1 MVINKFP
8 YLLATILSRAKPAAS
23 EGVRKSASDKRT
35 PKLEEFLEKR
45 DYTGALTL
53 LEFNNAS
60 ETTVNSELWMGYCA
74 FHLGDYKRASKIYE
88 NLKRKD
94 QAPADTSTNLAC
106 CYFYLGMYPESQ
118 QILEDAPH
126 SKLKNRLLFHL
137 AHKMGNEAK
146 LMEYHHM
153 LEDMIEDQL
162 SLASI
167 HYLRAHYQEAIDVYK
182 KILLENRDY
191 FALNVYVALCYYKLD
206 YYDVAQEVLQV
217 YLQKYPDSAIAI
229 NLKACNHF
237 RLYNGNA
244 AQNEMKQLIDKMS
257 NSLSFSHDLIRHN
270 TVVRNVRKYSN
281 HFIHHNTIVFKG
293 GEGALQILPN
303 LVDVIPEA
311 RLNLVIYYLRQD
323 NVQEAF
329 ELIKDLEPAVPQ
341 EYILKGIVNAV
352 MGQETNSRDNVK
364 TAQQYFQLVG
374 SSASECDTIP
384 GRQCMA
390 SCFFLYRQFEEVLV
404 YLNSI
409 KTYFSNEDNFNFNY
423 AQAQAAAGYFKEAE
437 EAFLNIRNEKYKND
451 YIYISLLAHCYI
463 MNKKPQLAWDLYLKM
478 DTTTESFNLL
488 QLIAN
493 DCYKV
498 GEFWYA
504 AKAFDMLERM
514 DPSPENWEG
523 KRGACCGT
531 FQYIVAERQPKELL
545 PEVVQVLKNTSNS
558 QVEQIIR
565 VMRKWGKDNRI
576 NC

>member
-1 MVINKFP
+1 MVNI
-8 YLLATILSRAKPAAS
+8 ASCIILSRAKPAAS
-23 EGVRKSASDKRT
+23 EGVRKSVSDKRT

-53 LEFNNAS
+53 LEFNNVS

-88 NLKRKD
+88 NLKSKD

-118 QILEDAPH
+118 QILEHAPH

-270 TVVRNVRKYSN
+270 TVV
-281 HFIHHNTIVFKG
+281 FKG
-293 GEGALQILPN
+293 GEGALQVLPN

-531 FQYIVAERQPKELL
+531 FQYIVAERQSKELL
-545 PEVVQVLKNTSNS
+545 PEVVQLLKNTSNS

-565 VMRKWGKDNRI
+565 VMRKWAKDNRI

>member
-1 MVINKFP
+1 M
-8 YLLATILSRAKPAAS
+8 ILSRAKPASS
-23 EGVRKSASDKRT
+23 EGVKRSVSEKRI

-60 ETTVNSELWMGYCA
+60 ENNLNSELWMGYCA
-74 FHLGDYKRASKIYE
+74 FHLGDYKRAAIIYE
-88 NLKRKD
+88 SLKKKE
-94 QAPADTSTNLAC
+94 QVPADVSTNLAC

-118 QILEDAPH
+118 QILEDAPY

-137 AHKMGNEAK
+137 AHKMGNESK
-146 LMEYHHM
+146 LMEYLHM
-153 LEDMIEDQL
+153 LEDVIEDQL
-162 SLASI
+162 CLASI

-182 KILLENRDY
+182 KILLENREY

-206 YYDVAQEVLQV
+206 YYDAAQEVLQV
-217 YLQKYPDSAIAI
+217 YLQKYPDSAIAV

-237 RLYNGNA
+237 RLYNGTA
-244 AQNEMKQLIDKMS
+244 AQNEMKQLIEKMS
-257 NSLSFSHDLIRHN
+257 NSFSFSHDLIRHN
-270 TVVRNVRKYSN
+270 TVV
-281 HFIHHNTIVFKG
+281 FKG
-293 GEGALQILPN
+293 GEGALQILPS

-311 RLNLVIYYLRQD
+311 RLNLVIYYLKQD
-323 NVQEAF
+323 DVQEAF

-352 MGQETNSRDNVK
+352 MGQETNSRDNIK

-390 SCFFLYRQFEEVLV
+390 SCFFLYHQFGEVLI

-423 AQAQAAAGYFKEAE
+423 AQARAAAGYFKEAE
-437 EAFLNIRNEKYKND
+437 EAFLNIRNERYKND

-478 DTTTESFNLL
+478 DTSTESFNLL

-504 AKAFDMLERM
+504 AKAFDLLERM

-545 PEVVQVLKNTSNS
+545 SEIIQLLKNTSNS

>member
-1 MVINKFP
+1 M
-8 YLLATILSRAKPAAS
+8 ILSRSKPASS
-23 EGVRKSASDKRT
+23 EGVRTSASRKQI

-53 LEFNNAS
+53 LEFNS
-60 ETTVNSELWMGYCA
+60 STSSSLETDLWMGYCA
-74 FHLGDYKRASKIYE
+74 FHLGDYKRAATVYE
-88 NLKRKD
+88 NLRKKD
-94 QAPADTSTNLAC
+94 YVPPDVPTNLAC

-118 QILEDAPH
+118 KILEDAAD
-126 SKLKNRLLFHL
+126 SKLRTRLLFHL
-137 AHKMGNEAK
+137 AHKMGNESK
-146 LMEYHHM
+146 LTEYHQM
-153 LEDMIEDQL
+153 LQDVIEDQL

-167 HYLRAHYQEAIDVYK
+167 HYLQAHYQEAIDVYK
-182 KILLENRDY
+182 RILLDNRDY
-191 FALNVYVALCYYKLD
+191 LALNVYVALCYYKLD

-237 RLYNGNA
+237 RLYDGNA
-244 AQNEMKQLIDKMS
+244 AQVEMKQLIEKIS
-257 NSLSFSHDLIRHN
+257 SSFSSGHDLIRHN
-270 TVVRNVRKYSN
+270 TVVFR
-281 HFIHHNTIVFKG
+281 G
-293 GEGALQILPN
+293 GENALQILPN

-311 RLNLVIYYLRQD
+311 RLNLVIYYLKQD
-323 NVQEAF
+323 DVKAAYD
-329 ELIKDLEPAVPQ
+329 LIKDLEPAVPQ

-352 MGQETNSRDNVK
+352 IGQETNSRDSIK

-390 SCFFLYRQFEEVLV
+390 SFFFLYRQFDRVRL

-409 KTYFSNEDNFNFNY
+409 KTYFSNQDNFNFNY
-423 AQAQAAAGYFKEAE
+423 AQAQAGAGYFKEAE
-437 EAFLNIRNEKYKND
+437 EAFLMIRNEKYKND
-451 YIYISLLAHCYI
+451 YIYISLLSYCYI
-463 MNKKPQLAWDLYLKM
+463 MNKKAELAWELYLKM
-478 DTTTESFNLL
+478 DTSAESFNLL

-493 DCYKV
+493 TCYKV

-514 DPSPENWEG
+514 DPSPEHWEG

-531 FQYIVAERQPKELL
+531 FQYIVAEKLPKELL
-545 PEVVQVLKNTSNS
+545 SEVIQILKNTSNS

-565 VMRKWGKDNRI
+565 VMRKWGKDNRV

>member
-1 MVINKFP
+1 MVNITF
-8 YLLATILSRAKPAAS
+8 YVILSRAKPASS
-23 EGVRKSASDKRT
+23 EGVRTSASEKRI

-53 LEFNNAS
+53 LEFNNNS
-60 ETTVNSELWMGYCA
+60 ENNLKSELWMGYCA
-74 FHLGDYKRASKIYE
+74 FHLGDYKRAATIYE
-88 NLKRKD
+88 NLKKKEQTPSD
-94 QAPADTSTNLAC
+94 LLTNLAC

-118 QILEDAPH
+118 KILEDAPD
-126 SKLKNRLLFHL
+126 SKLKNRLLSHL
-137 AHKMGNEAK
+137 ALKMGNESK
-146 LMEYHHM
+146 LIAYHNM
-153 LEDMIEDQL
+153 SQDAIEDQL

-182 KILLENRDY
+182 KILLENREY

-237 RLYNGNA
+237 RLYNGTA
-244 AQNEMKQLIDKMS
+244 AQNEMKQLIEKMS
-257 NSLSFSHDLIRHN
+257 NSFSFSHDLIRHN
-270 TVVRNVRKYSN
+270 TV
-281 HFIHHNTIVFKG
+281 VFKG

-311 RLNLVIYYLRQD
+311 RLNLVIYYLKQD
-323 NVQEAF
+323 DVREAF

-352 MGQETNSRDNVK
+352 MGQENNSRDNIK

-409 KTYFSNEDNFNFNY
+409 KTYFSNEDYFNFNY
-423 AQAQAAAGYFKEAE
+423 AQAQTAAGYFKEAE
-437 EAFLNIRNEKYKND
+437 EAFLVIRNEKYRND

-478 DTTTESFNLL
+478 DTSTESFSLL

-493 DCYKV
+493 DCYRV

-531 FQYIVAERQPKELL
+531 FQYIIAEKQPKELL
-545 PEVVQVLKNTSNS
+545 TEVIQLLKNTSNS

-576 NC
+576 SC